1 MKNSVSWLIVMSHV
15 WHQRLT
21 QESETKENMSGAPL
35 GRTNVIV
42 CNYALQICMWRL
54 SARKLTMLLF
64 GWRLLIVELE
74 SRQSYVAPYGDIGA
88 PAFSIKRNKY
98 TNTQIHKYTNTEI
111 HKYTKTQLHK
121 RSNSKI
127 LKYTSTSIPTDNVMF
142 FCVNKFA
149 NLFCRRQNTHFLG
162 KKTVKTVFVKIKGK
176 WKR

>member
-98 TNTQIHKYTNTEI
+98 TNTQIHKYTNTQIPYGDIGAACLFYQKKQIHKHSNSQI
-111 HKYTKTQLHK
+111 HKY
-121 RSNSKI
+121 SK
-127 LKYTSTSIPTDNVMF
+127 DVVMF
-142 FCVNKFA
+142 FF
-149 NLFCRRQNTHFLG
+149 
-162 KKTVKTVFVKIKGK
+162 
-176 WKR
+176 